1 MNSISTFDITKYP
14 LLDVLKDI
22 KIGRIQ
28 LPDFQRDWVWDD
40 SRVKRLLSSISLAY
54 PIGALMLLQQENS
67 HVRFKPR
74 PVDGTLLQQPP
85 APNLLILDGQQRLT
99 TLFMV
104 LLSEQPVLVKDYTN
118 KISHHWYYLDIEK
131 AIDPNTDRAEA
142 VVALPESK
150 KLQTF
155 SGEFIDVSTPQQ
167 EFLAGLFP
175 LSKVFSFSQW
185 RSEYSQFWHYECKKL
200 KLLDTFELEVLK
212 KFEHYQLPVI
222 QLRDSLPKQA
232 VCQVFE
238 DTNTSGC
245 ELTCF
250 DLMSASYCADNF
262 SLRDDWKHREAHL
275 KSFKVLRHLRNT
287 DFLQAVTLVVTYT
300 RRKSFLRE
308 SMNRD
313 KVPAISC
320 RRSDVLK
327 LSTQDYTTWA
337 DPVTRGFEDAARFL
351 YSQKIFDANDL
362 AYPIQLV
369 ALAAILT
376 VLGEQ
381 SDSQRVRCGLSRWLW
396 TGMFGEMYSRA
407 AERRVCDDLLEV
419 PIFLSGRSPIRVP
432 DSIIYANFSVERL
445 LSVRKRYGAVYQG
458 LSALLRKEG
467 AIDWSTGEEIN
478 DVLYFEQRVE
488 SHHIFPV
495 SWCTKQGID
504 PKKYNSLVNRT
515 PLSAKTNKKIGCKPP
530 SIYLRQLERE
540 GTSPERLDDMLR
552 SHAIDPTT
560 LRRDDFERFFA
571 ARTRALMELISKAMN
586 RSTVQLERNS
596 KDTGLNSEVYSE
608 ALVNEPTQGN
618 GWVHHPMN
626 Q

>member
-22 KIGRIQ
+22 NNCRIQ

-40 SRVKRLLSSISLAY
+40 SRVRRLLSSVSLAY
-54 PIGALMLLQQENS
+54 PVGAVMLLQQENS

-74 PVDGTLLQQPP
+74 PVDGTVLQQPP

-99 TLFMV
+99 TLFLV
-104 LLSEQPVLVKDYTN
+104 LLSEQPVLVKDSNSN

-131 AIDPNTDRAEA
+131 ALDPNTDRVEA
-142 VVALPESK
+142 IVALPESK

-185 RSEYSQFWHYECKKL
+185 RSEYSQFWQYERKKL

-212 KFEHYQLPVI
+212 KFEHYQMPVI

-245 ELTCF
+245 DLTCF
-250 DLMSASYCADNF
+250 DLMSASYCANNF

-275 KSFKVLRHLRNT
+275 HSFKVLRHLRNT

-300 RRKSFLRE
+300 RRKVAIGEPL
-308 SMNRD
+308 NRQRP
-313 KVPAISC
+313 KKIPAISC

-337 DPVTRGFEDAARFL
+337 DPVTRGFEEAARFL
-351 YSQKIFDANDL
+351 YNQKIFDANHV

-381 SDSQRVRCGLSRWLW
+381 SNSQEVRSRLSRWLW
-396 TGMFGEMYSRA
+396 TGMFGEMYSRG
-407 AERRVCDDLLEV
+407 AETRVCDDLVDV
-419 PIFLSGRSPIRVP
+419 PIFVLDKIHILQPRTIGF
-432 DSIIYANFSVERL
+432 ANFSVERL

-458 LSALLRKEG
+458 LSALLRKQG

-495 SWCTKQGID
+495 SWCRQQGID
-504 PKKYNSLVNRT
+504 PEKYNSLVNRT
-515 PLSAKTNKKIGCKPP
+515 PLSAKTNKKIGGKSP
-530 SIYLRQLERE
+530 SAYLRQLKKE
-540 GTSPERLDDMLR
+540 GTSPRRLDEMLR
-552 SHAIDPTT
+552 SHAIDPEL
-560 LRRDDFERFFA
+560 LRQDDFEGFFA
-571 ARTRALMELISKAMN
+571 ARTVALLELIGKAMGRN
-586 RSTVQLERNS
+586 LTV
-596 KDTGLNSEVYSE
+596 KPVEVSDQEY
-608 ALVNEPTQGN
+608 NNGN
-618 GWVHHPMN
+618 GHGFHRFTGVN
-626 Q
+626 